1 MIEDRKIDLH
11 LLRCL
16 DVLIAEGS
24 VTRAAERMDMSQPGM
39 SNALAR
45 LREVFGDP
53 LLVRTPKGM
62 EPTDRA
68 LVARDSVREAL
79 DRIEGALAGDA
90 EFDPATASLNVTIA
104 TTDYASF
111 VLMPPLMARLAAEA
125 PGMTLTIRPPDLGAI
140 REWLQEGSGELV
152 IGFLPNAAETLKT
165 STLYRERL
173 VAVARPGHP
182 EIDGVLS
189 LEAFAAARHVI
200 FGSAFSGL
208 STLESHLDEL
218 LEAEGIVRDAG
229 MRIPSALLSPHLVAS
244 SDMIAILPER
254 FVRSLEAGPA
264 LQMLELPFDVP
275 ELPVAMIWHER
286 TQQSGAMAWLREKL
300 REVARSV

>member
-62 EPTDRA
+62 EPTERA
-68 LVARDSVREAL
+68 LSVRGSVREAL

-90 EFDPATASLNVTIA
+90 DFDPATASLNVTIA

-111 VLMPPLMARLAAEA
+111 VLMPPLMARLATEA
-125 PGMTLTIRPPDLGAI
+125 PGLTITIRPPDLGTI

-152 IGFLPNAAETLKT
+152 IGFLPEAAETLKT
-165 STLYRERL
+165 STLYRDRL
-173 VAVARPGHP
+173 VVVARQGHP
-182 EIDGVLS
+182 SIDGALS
-189 LEAFAAARHVI
+189 LDTFAAARHVI

-208 STLESHLDEL
+208 STLESHLDDL
-218 LEAEGIVRDAG
+218 LEAQGIVRQAG
-229 MRIPSALLSPHLVAS
+229 MRIPSALLSPHLVAA

-254 FVRSLEAGPA
+254 FVNSLRGGPT
-264 LQMLELPFDVP
+264 LQAFDLPFEAP
-275 ELPVAMIWHER
+275 ELPIAMIWHER
-286 TQQSGAMAWLREKL
+286 TQQNGAMAWLREKL